1 MKKNAA
7 NSPIGIF
14 DSGVG
19 GLTVLKEIISILP
32 SEDIVYFGD
41 TARVPYGSKSSDTI
55 KRYAIQDS
63 NFLVSRSVKAIVV
76 ACNTVSS
83 NAMQILRSGYDI
95 PFIDVLEP
103 NAAFAAEKTRNGRIG
118 VIGTSATIESG
129 AYERKLHS
137 IDKSI
142 RVFQQA
148 APLLVP
154 LAEENWKDR
163 SVIDAVLES
172 YLKPLMRK
180 NIDTLILGCTHY
192 PVFEQRIRKICRG
205 VRVINSARHTAF
217 TVREILSG
225 SGMLNTKNKKG
236 HTDFYLSDIPRNF
249 SLISRRFLKTD
260 IPAIEKID
268 IESYQSIAV
277 F

>member
-1 MKKNAA
+1 MKKSAA
-7 NSPIGIF
+7 NNPIGIF

-32 SEDIVYFGD
+32 NENIVYFGD

-63 NFLVSRSVKAIVV
+63 NFLVSQGVKAIVV

-83 NAMQILRSGYDI
+83 NAMQILRTQYDI

-103 NAAFAAEKTRNGRIG
+103 NAAYAAVKTRNLRIG
-118 VIGTSATIESG
+118 VIGTSATVESG
-129 AYERKLHS
+129 AYEMKLRS
-137 IDKSI
+137 IDKRI
-142 RVFQQA
+142 KVFQQA

-154 LAEENWKDR
+154 LAEENCKDK

-172 YLKPLMRK
+172 YLKPLTKK

-192 PVFEQRIRKICRG
+192 PVFEHRIKRICRG
-205 VRVINSARHTAF
+205 VTVINSARHTAF
-217 TVREILSG
+217 TVREILSE
-225 SGMLNTKNKKG
+225 SGMLNMGNKKG
-236 HTDFYLSDIPRNF
+236 HTDFFLSDIPRNF
-249 SLISRRFLKTD
+249 SLISRRFLKTE
-260 IPAIEKID
+260 IPATEKID
-268 IESYQSIAV
+268 IESY
-277 F
+277 